1 MELRKHPFMLYRGIS
16 IWPPAWRWTFGGSNF
31 HPTGEIGMLENI
43 RQSAVDPDK
52 CFLMMS
58 YGGSRYF
65 GRLQFDQKGF
75 CQQVCDLLKAH
86 CGRPLTEV
94 GELNIP

>member
-52 CFLMMS
+52 CFIMMS

-75 CQQVCDLLKAH
+75 CQ
-86 CGRPLTEV
+86 
-94 GELNIP
+94 

>member
-16 IWPPAWRWTFGGSNF
+16 IWPPAWKWTFGGSNF

-58 YGGSRYF
+58 M
-65 GRLQFDQKGF
+65 
-75 CQQVCDLLKAH
+75 V
-86 CGRPLTEV
+86 EV
-94 GELNIP
+94 DISVVFSSIRKDSVSKCATY